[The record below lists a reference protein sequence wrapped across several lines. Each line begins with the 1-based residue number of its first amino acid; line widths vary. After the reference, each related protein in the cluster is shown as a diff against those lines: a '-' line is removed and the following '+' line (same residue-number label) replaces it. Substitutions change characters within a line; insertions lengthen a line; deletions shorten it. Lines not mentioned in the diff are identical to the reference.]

1 MKKVIQMHINV
12 RWLVCLFCMVLFSI
26 LLKEVSE
33 REILKIDEVVYKFI
47 STYFI
52 RDNTIPVAKAVTWFG
67 SFWAVIFVTF
77 LIMIFSKNWK
87 LGIIIITNAV
97 ITSILNR
104 ILKNIIERPRPNG
117 FRLIEESGN
126 SFPSAHA
133 MTSFAFY
140 GLLIFIIYKVVKTL
154 WLQRLSTI
162 ILSLLIISVGMS
174 RVFLGVHYTSDVL
187 AGYLVSLTHLIIFI
201 SFIEKLGDNIPY

>member
-1 MKKVIQMHINV
+1 MKKVIPMHIKV

-187 AGYLVSLTHLIIFI
+187 AGYLVSLTQLIIFI

>member
-1 MKKVIQMHINV
+1 MKKVIQMHIKV
-12 RWLVCLFCMVLFSI
+12 RWLVCVLCMILFCI

-33 REILKIDEVVYKFI
+33 KGILKIDEVVYKFI

-52 RDNTIPVAKAVTWFG
+52 RDNTIPVVKAITWFG
-67 SFWAVIFVTF
+67 SFLGVIFVTF
-77 LIMIFSKNWK
+77 LIVIFSKNWK

-117 FRLIEESGN
+117 FWLIEESGY

-201 SFIEKLGDNIPY
+201 SLIEKLGDNIPY

>member
-1 MKKVIQMHINV
+1 MKKVIQMHIKV
-12 RWLVCLFCMVLFSI
+12 RWLVCVLCMILFCI

-33 REILKIDEVVYKFI
+33 KGILKIDEAFYKFI

-52 RDNTIPVAKAVTWFG
+52 RDNTIPVVKAITWFG
-67 SFWAVIFVTF
+67 SFLGVIFVTF
-77 LIMIFSKNWK
+77 LIVIFSKNWK

-117 FRLIEESGN
+117 FRLIEETGY

-140 GLLIFIIYKVVKTL
+140 GLLIFIIYKVVKIL
-154 WLQRLSTI
+154 WLRRVSTI
-162 ILSLLIISVGMS
+162 ILSLLIILVGMS

-187 AGYLVSLTHLIIFI
+187 AGYLVSLIHLIIFI
-201 SFIEKLGDNIPY
+201 SLIEKLGDNIPY

>member
-1 MKKVIQMHINV
+1 
-12 RWLVCLFCMVLFSI
+12 
-26 LLKEVSE
+26 
-33 REILKIDEVVYKFI
+33 
-47 STYFI
+47 
-52 RDNTIPVAKAVTWFG
+52 
-67 SFWAVIFVTF
+67 
-77 LIMIFSKNWK
+77 
-87 LGIIIITNAV
+87 
-97 ITSILNR
+97 
-104 ILKNIIERPRPNG
+104 
-117 FRLIEESGN
+117 
-126 SFPSAHA
+126 

-201 SFIEKLGDNIPY
+201 SLIEKLGDKIPY

>member
-1 MKKVIQMHINV
+1 MKKVIQMHIKV

-77 LIMIFSKNWK
+77 LIVIFSKNWK

-117 FRLIEESGN
+117 FRLIEES
-126 SFPSAHA
+126 
-133 MTSFAFY
+133 
-140 GLLIFIIYKVVKTL
+140 I
-154 WLQRLSTI
+154 
-162 ILSLLIISVGMS
+162 
-174 RVFLGVHYTSDVL
+174 D
-187 AGYLVSLTHLIIFI
+187 
-201 SFIEKLGDNIPY
+201 

>member
-1 MKKVIQMHINV
+1 MKKVIQMHIKV

-33 REILKIDEVVYKFI
+33 RGILKTDEVVYKFI

-52 RDNTIPVAKAVTWFG
+52 RDNTISVAKAVTWFG

-77 LIMIFSKNWK
+77 LIVIFSKNWK
-87 LGIIIITNAV
+87 LGIIIIINAV

-117 FRLIEESGN
+117 FRLIEESGY

-162 ILSLLIISVGMS
+162 ILSLIIISVGMS

-201 SFIEKLGDNIPY
+201 SLIEKLGDNIPY

>member
-1 MKKVIQMHINV
+1 MKKVIQMHIKV

-52 RDNTIPVAKAVTWFG
+52 RDNTISVAKAVTWFG

-77 LIMIFSKNWK
+77 LIVIFSKNWK

-117 FRLIEESGN
+117 FR
-126 SFPSAHA
+126 
-133 MTSFAFY
+133 FY

-201 SFIEKLGDNIPY
+201 SLIEKLGDKIPY

>member
-1 MKKVIQMHINV
+1 MKKVIQMHIKV
-12 RWLVCLFCMVLFSI
+12 RWLVCLLCMVLFSI

-33 REILKIDEVVYKFI
+33 RGILKIDEVVYKFI

-52 RDNTIPVAKAVTWFG
+52 RDNTISVAKAVTWFG

-77 LIMIFSKNWK
+77 LIVIFSKNWK

-104 ILKNIIERPRPNG
+104 ILKNIIQRPRPNG
-117 FRLIEESGN
+117 FRLIEESGY

-201 SFIEKLGDNIPY
+201 SLIEKLGDNIPY